1 MVMTIGLCFYI
12 AVLYVILLMYRYD
25 YNCMPDSL
33 MSFFDSMLWALVVTL
48 FISLPYIA
56 YVLFEVTRNIFWR

>member
-1 MVMTIGLCFYI
+1 MVTTIGLCFYI

-33 MSFFDSMLWALVVTL
+33 TSFFDSMLWALVVML

-56 YVLFEVTRNIFWR
+56 YVLFEVSRNIFWR

>member
-12 AVLYVILLMYRYD
+12 ATLYTILLVYRYG
-25 YNCMPDSL
+25 YLQMPDSL
-33 MSFFDSMLWALVVTL
+33 SAFFDAVLWAAVVLL

-56 YVLFEVTRNIFWR
+56 YVLFEVSRNIFWR